1 MEEIKLNL
9 KRAMLEIPEN
19 AVDAVFT
26 FKIYDGGEIKEVKTT
41 MNMSEIRAAIE
52 DAERNYIGEDDM
64 FVLTEE
70 GKRIAKNM

>member
-64 FVLTEE
+64 FVLTDE
-70 GKRIAKNM
+70 GRKLIE